1 LLHFV
6 LLLLLMLAAMTK
18 QKISK
23 SRPRLHSKEFPTLG
37 DYICPSDEYVER
49 LYQEQAKLMA
59 NPPEFLCQPSTDC
72 GLEPVDEDD
81 CQGHSLVESNNE
93 LSKSMLKRLDQKQ
106 RKPKTKKIKSVSEPF
121 FPPVVD
127 DLLCQ
132 PRCYSYESASSRH
145 SISHLDVSSLLLE
158 PSYHPDNSLTEKS
171 GEQIMPSANKSVA
184 GATEQRA
191 RANTSTSTP
200 LHKSRKQ
207 RADTR
212 TTNESNTTPP
222 EGICVED
229 VIPFHGTPNRQSA
242 EIVCTPHP
250 DDANHHKEHAPSTK
264 DAAKW
269 SPIKAKQHKSTTNNT
284 VSQESHNSM
293 SPLRT
298 KLEQK
303 FKSSPL
309 KENATSNDH
318 KNNTSHDL
326 SSSSLST
333 TSRGSSQHQ
342 LSPLRIKLEEKFK
355 SSPLKTSRRAPSGQE
370 QQESHEEVVVV
381 MPNENIEVE
390 KSRSTPSLLGDLLCG
405 PQHPWDEGKN
415 DSTLETADD
424 SFVEHSFVATAGE
437 SSMVLLETVEEFVI
451 EPFAES
457 ILETTNTSIDI
468 EAILAEQSYVEEGIE
483 REWSQDGIERELSLS
498 CILPNQTDIHNVAE
512 PEEPLWV
519 ESEWSLEDESFLEEA
534 ISQLVEDV
542 AHENVSDEN
551 PQESSQQ
558 QYHFGSVL
566 RTMSR
571 FPNRKTYQLHGM
583 KILKEATDKNSSVI
597 GAKAVPIILS
607 SLELYPFERMHQWRG
622 LMILINLMDRKVNAE
637 SFVLKH
643 DGMKVVVNTLSEYSG
658 DVGIVLAVCAL
669 ISKVGEFESLRKPI
683 ADARAVKHLADVFHH
698 HQGDPV
704 VYEAARDTMKLLL

>member
-1 LLHFV
+1 
-6 LLLLLMLAAMTK
+6 
-18 QKISK
+18 
-23 SRPRLHSKEFPTLG
+23 
-37 DYICPSDEYVER
+37 
-49 LYQEQAKLMA
+49 
-59 NPPEFLCQPSTDC
+59 
-72 GLEPVDEDD
+72 
-81 CQGHSLVESNNE
+81 
-93 LSKSMLKRLDQKQ
+93 MLKRLDQKQ
-106 RKPKTKKIKSVSEPF
+106 RKLKKIKSVSEPF

-145 SISHLDVSSLLLE
+145 STSYLDETSLLLE

-171 GEQIMPSANKSVA
+171 GERVAA
-184 GATEQRA
+184 GAMEQGGA
-191 RANTSTSTP
+191 RANTTSTP
-200 LHKSRKQ
+200 LYKSRKQ
-207 RADTR
+207 RMDTPP
-212 TTNESNTTPP
+212 TNKSNTTPP

-229 VIPFHGTPNRQSA
+229 LILSHGTPNHQSV
-242 EIVCTPHP
+242 EFLCTPHH
-250 DDANHHKEHAPSTK
+250 DDAANHKKHDAPPSKK
-264 DAAKW
+264 DTAKW
-269 SPIKAKQHKSTTNNT
+269 SPTKAKQHKITINNT

-309 KENATSNDH
+309 KENNATSNDN

-326 SSSSLST
+326 SSLSSS
-333 TSRGSSQHQ
+333 TSRASHQ

-355 SSPLKTSRRAPSGQE
+355 SSPLKTSRRGPGQG
-370 QQESHEEVVVV
+370 QQESHEEVVL

-390 KSRSTPSLLGDLLCG
+390 KSRSTPSLGDLLCG

-424 SFVEHSFVATAGE
+424 SFVEHSFVASAGE
-437 SSMVLLETVEEFVI
+437 SSMVLETVEEFVI
-451 EPFAES
+451 EPLAES
-457 ILETTNTSIDI
+457 ILETTNISIDI
-468 EAILAEQSYVEEGIE
+468 EAILAQQSYVEEGIE
-483 REWSQDGIERELSLS
+483 REWSQDGMERELSLS
-498 CILPNQTDIHNVAE
+498 CILPNETDIHNVAE
-512 PEEPLWV
+512 LEEPLWV

-558 QYHFGSVL
+558 QYHFGAVL

-583 KILKEATDKNSSVI
+583 KVLKEATDKNPSVI
-597 GAKAVPIILS
+597 GAKAVPIILA
-607 SLELYPFERMHQWRG
+607 SLQLYPFERMHQWRG
-622 LMILINLMDRKVNAE
+622 LMILVNLMDRKVNAE
-637 SFVLKH
+637 SLVLKH

-658 DVGIVLAVCAL
+658 DVGIVLVVCAL
-669 ISKVGEFESLRKPI
+669 ISKIGEYESLRKPI
-683 ADARAVKHLADVFHH
+683 ADARAVKHLADVFHD